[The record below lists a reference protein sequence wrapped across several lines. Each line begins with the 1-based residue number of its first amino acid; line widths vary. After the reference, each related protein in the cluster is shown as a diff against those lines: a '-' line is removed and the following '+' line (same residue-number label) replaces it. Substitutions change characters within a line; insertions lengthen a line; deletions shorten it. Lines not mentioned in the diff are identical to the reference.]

1 MTFIEELKLDN
12 FRKYEV
18 LNNLKPYISNPTVEE
33 TKKGKDPRTV
43 INTTNYFALTNFK
56 DAIPI
61 DSTDRRYCIMFS
73 QWQSREALEAFMDA
87 HPSYYPDL
95 YDAMRN
101 HAGEILDWLLN
112 LHIPE
117 AFFGMTRA
125 PHTEAKSRM
134 EELSKSPEALA
145 LEDSISMFSDQI
157 TDETG
162 QINVTILQHLVREH
176 DQNDFDDSTFED
188 FPSTR
193 ALKNAM
199 MRVGYQP
206 EKRRKAECN
215 GTYRN
220 CTFYSK

>member
-1 MTFIEELKLDN
+1 
-12 FRKYEV
+12 
-18 LNNLKPYISNPTVEE
+18 
-33 TKKGKDPRTV
+33 
-43 INTTNYFALTNFK
+43 
-56 DAIPI
+56 
-61 DSTDRRYCIMFS
+61 MFS
-73 QWQSREALEAFMDA
+73 QWQSKEALEAFMDA
-87 HPSYYPDL
+87 HPGYYPDL

-162 QINVTILQHLVREH
+162 QINVTILQQLVREH

-206 EKRRKAECN
+206 EKRKVVKTKSGDRRCS
-215 GTYRN
+215 
-220 CTFYSK
+220 FYSK